1 MKTAIR
7 LLNDNELAAVH
18 SDSLKILAE
27 VGVIFHSA
35 KARQILSRA
44 GARVD
49 EDRNMVFF
57 PAEMVEAAL
66 ATSPRS
72 FTLGARNPDY
82 DIHLPSPVTMFGL
95 DGQATFTLDFQTG
108 ERREG
113 RLSDIAY
120 SCRLL
125 QTLPQG
131 GFFWPSVKAHDVP
144 LASML
149 FNELCTALSHTSK
162 HAQHEV
168 HHSGQIP
175 YLLQILEAVAGSAD
189 EVRRRKLFSI
199 VYCTLPPLRHD
210 AEMCEAYLELL
221 DYEIPILVLPMNA
234 PGSTGPASLR
244 SNLALANAEALSAIC
259 LFQTA
264 KPGTP
269 MIYAASQGGTNF
281 ADGGFMTG
289 SVEAAMLNA
298 AAVEMARHYGLPCA
312 ASGCTSEAK
321 FPGDQVMVE
330 KMQSLLPAFLAG
342 PDLFVGLGEMDSAQL
357 LVLEQVLMDYELVRH
372 CQRLKDGIDFSESKN
387 FFADIHKVGA
397 GGNFFALP
405 RTAKMCRSA
414 EFLPAG
420 LSHKGSYDNWLKA
433 GSPGLRSRARQRV
446 EEILAAPLAD
456 PLPDKVLETLETI
469 LARMAEDKS
478 LA

>member
-1 MKTAIR
+1 MMTAIQ
-7 LLNDNELAAVH
+7 LLDGHELATVH
-18 SDSLKILAE
+18 DDSLRILAE

-35 KARQILSRA
+35 KARNILRRG
-44 GARVD
+44 GAKVD
-49 EDRNMVFF
+49 EDKNQVFL
-57 PAEMVEAAL
+57 PPDMVEAAL
-66 ATSPRS
+66 AAAPKA
-72 FTLGARNPDY
+72 FTLGARNPEY
-82 DIHLPSPVTMFGL
+82 DLPLPSPRTMFGL

-108 ERREG
+108 QRREG
-113 RLSDIAY
+113 RLSDIAD

-131 GFFWPSVKAHDVP
+131 GFFWPNVKAHDVP

-149 FNELCTALSHTSK
+149 FNELCAALSHTSK

-168 HHSGQIP
+168 HQAGQTP
-175 YLLQILEAVAGSAD
+175 YLLKILETVAGGAD
-189 EVRRRKLFSI
+189 EVRRRKLFSM

-221 DYEIPILVLPMNA
+221 EYEIPILVLPMNA

-244 SNLALANAEALSAIC
+244 SNLTLANAEALSAFC
-259 LFQTA
+259 FFQTA

-269 MIYAASQGGTNF
+269 MIYATSQGGTNF

-289 SVEAAMLNA
+289 SVEAALLNA
-298 AAVEMARHYGLPCA
+298 AAVEMARYYGLPCA

-330 KMQSLLPAFLAG
+330 KVQSLLPAFLAG
-342 PDLFVGLGEMDSAQL
+342 PDLFIGLGEMDSAQL
-357 LVLEQVLMDYELVRH
+357 LVLEQILMDYELVRH
-372 CQRLKDGIDFSESKN
+372 CQRRKDGLDFSDSKD
-387 FFADIHKVGA
+387 FFSDIVKTGA

-420 LSHKGSYDNWLKA
+420 LSHKGSYDSWLKA
-433 GSPGLRSRARQRV
+433 GAPSLRSRARQKV
-446 EEILAAPLAD
+446 EEILAAPLTD
-456 PLPDKVLETLETI
+456 PLPDKVLGVFETT
-469 LARMAEDKS
+469 LAQMAEDKS
-478 LA
+478 LV

>member
-1 MKTAIR
+1 MTTSLK
-7 LLNDNELAAVH
+7 LLGEKELAIVH
-18 SDSLKILAE
+18 ADSLKILSE

-35 KARQILSRA
+35 KARKILSRA
-44 GARVD
+44 GAKID
-49 EDRNMVFF
+49 ESRNLVFL
-57 PAEMVEAAL
+57 PPEMVEAAL
-66 ATSPRS
+66 AAAPKA
-72 FTLGARNPDY
+72 FTLGARNPEY
-82 DIHLPSPVTMFGL
+82 NLNLPLVKTVFGL
-95 DGQATFTLDFQTG
+95 DGQATFTLDFKTG
-108 ERREG
+108 QRREG
-113 RLSDIAY
+113 RLSDIAD

-131 GFFWPSVKAHDVP
+131 GFFWPNVKAHDQP

-149 FNELCTALSHTSK
+149 FSELCAALSHTSK

-168 HHSGQIP
+168 HHLGQVP
-175 YLLQILEAVAGSAD
+175 YLLEILEAVAGSAD
-189 EVRRRKLFSI
+189 AVRERKLFSM

-221 DYEIPILVLPMNA
+221 AYEIPILVLPMNA

-244 SNLALANAEALSAIC
+244 SNLALANAEALSAFC
-259 LFQTA
+259 FFQTA

-289 SVEAAMLNA
+289 SVEAALLNA
-298 AAVEMARHYGLPCA
+298 AAVEMARYYQLPCA

-342 PDLFVGLGEMDSAQL
+342 PDLFIGLGEMDSAQL

-372 CQRLKDGIDFSESKN
+372 CQRLKDGLDFSEAKD
-387 FFADIHKVGA
+387 FFSDIAKVGA

-405 RTAKMCRSA
+405 RTAKMCRDS
-414 EFLPAG
+414 EFLAHG
-420 LSHKGSYDNWLKA
+420 LSHKGSYDSWLKA
-433 GSPGLRSRARQRV
+433 GSPDLRFRARAKV

-456 PLPDKVLETLETI
+456 PLPDKTLGLMEKV

-478 LA
+478 PA